1 MPTLLFITPLTVV
14 PLILCN
20 IIGWAAGAGVGIW
33 NNVLFSMPMISGE
46 RWEFSVRD
54 LMLILGLVCLYFEV
68 LKSTSSSSRAI
79 INHSLS
85 TVVLIVFLIEFL
97 VVPFAAHSVFF
108 ILMLMALFDV
118 VAGFS
123 ITIKAARRDLALGQP
138 GDAV

>member
-1 MPTLLFITPLTVV
+1 MPTLLFIIPLTVL

-20 IIGWAAGAGVGIW
+20 IIGWTAGAGVW
-33 NNVLFSMPMISGE
+33 DSTLFTMPMISGA
-46 RWEFSVRD
+46 RWAFTVRD
-54 LMLILGLVCLYFEV
+54 LMIVFGLACLYFEV

-108 ILMLMALFDV
+108 ILTLMALFDV

-123 ITIKAARRDLALGQP
+123 ITIKAARRDLALGQ
-138 GDAV
+138 GDGAN

>member
-1 MPTLLFITPLTVV
+1 MPTLLFIVPLTVI

-20 IIGWAAGAGVGIW
+20 IIGWTAGASVW
-33 NNVLFSMPMISGE
+33 DNVLFTMPMISGA
-46 RWEFSVRD
+46 RWAFSVRD
-54 LMLILGLVCLYFEV
+54 LMVVFGLVCLYFEV
-68 LKSTSSSSRAI
+68 LKSTNSSSRAI

-85 TVVLIVFLIEFL
+85 TVVLVIFLVEFL

-108 ILMLMALFDV
+108 ILMLMAAFDV

-138 GDAV
+138 DGSV

>member
-1 MPTLLFITPLTVV
+1 MPTLLFIIPLTVL

-20 IIGWAAGAGVGIW
+20 IIGITAGATVW
-33 NNVLFSMPMISGE
+33 DSVLFTMPMISGA
-46 RWEFSVRD
+46 RWAFTVRD
-54 LMLILGLVCLYFEV
+54 LMLIFGLACLYFEV

-108 ILMLMALFDV
+108 ILTLMALFDV

-123 ITIKAARRDLALGQP
+123 ITIKAARRDLALGQ
-138 GDAV
+138 GDGAN